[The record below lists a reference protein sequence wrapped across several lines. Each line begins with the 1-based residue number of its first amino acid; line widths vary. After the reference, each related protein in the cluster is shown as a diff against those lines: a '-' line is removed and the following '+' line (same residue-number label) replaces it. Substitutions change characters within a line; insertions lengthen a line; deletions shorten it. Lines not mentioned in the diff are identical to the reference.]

1 MKSDLRSCCII
12 FSVFALGLLSAGCE
26 STGRSARIQEKA
38 AVYATLSSSQ
48 KHLIQQGA
56 IDLGYTEDMVY
67 IALGKPTRTEASA
80 DGKATTWR
88 FTNYYPPD
96 SMRTTGISVRRVG
109 NVKNRNP
116 ISSNSATSGGFNTST
131 QETAMEV
138 PDIVSF
144 SLYVVFRNN
153 KVIDLWLDDEQ

>member
-1 MKSDLRSCCII
+1 MKSATRLYFVVLST
-12 FSVFALGLLSAGCE
+12 FALGLLSTGCE

-38 AVYATLSSSQ
+38 SVYATLSPSQ

-56 IDLGYTEDMVY
+56 IDLGYTQDMVY
-67 IALGKPTRTEASA
+67 MALGKPTRTEASA

-109 NVKNRNP
+109 NVKNRNVV
-116 ISSNSATSGGFNTST
+116 SSNSSTSGGFNTSS
-131 QETAMEV
+131 QETAMEL

-144 SLYVVFRNN
+144 TLYVVFRGN